1 MARGSTAS
9 GGRAARSE
17 SPTRD
22 TPWSNRNSSK
32 VAEASK
38 DFKIVG
44 SDGRIDINSVKNAV
58 VSDDVKNLLNTI
70 SADLDKDDKMLKFAG
85 SSAKDLAAGLVT
97 DSVELA
103 YLRSARQSR
112 MDDIAK
118 GGEESPRAVEA
129 QYDQKIADLEDS
141 IKSTMRD
148 FGSIPS
154 TKAKQYAEQVVQMVS
169 ASAKSSK
176 GAGDSGEKKVSQYD
190 TKSVRVMVNDI
201 YEELTK

>member
-1 MARGSTAS
+1 MARGSTSS

-17 SPTRD
+17 TSTRD
-22 TPWSNRNSSK
+22 TPWSNRNSAR
-32 VAEASK
+32 VAEVTK

-44 SDGRIDINSVKNAV
+44 SDGRIDIDSVKAAV
-58 VSDDVKNLLNTI
+58 VSDEVKGLLNTI

-85 SSAKDLAAGLVT
+85 SKAKDLAAGLVT

-129 QYDQKIADLEDS
+129 QYDEKIAELEDS

-148 FGSIPS
+148 FGSVPS
-154 TKAKQYAEQVVQMVS
+154 TKAKEYAEKVVQLVS
-169 ASAKSSK
+169 SSAKASK
-176 GAGDSGEKKVSQYD
+176 GAGDSGKKKVSQYD

>member
-1 MARGSTAS
+1 MARGSTSS
-9 GGRAARSE
+9 GGRAARRE
-17 SPTRD
+17 APTRA
-22 TPWSNRNSSK
+22 TPWTARNSSK
-32 VAEASK
+32 VADAAK

-85 SSAKDLAAGLVT
+85 SKAKDLAAGLVT

-118 GGEESPRAVEA
+118 
-129 QYDQKIADLEDS
+129 
-141 IKSTMRD
+141 
-148 FGSIPS
+148 
-154 TKAKQYAEQVVQMVS
+154 
-169 ASAKSSK
+169 
-176 GAGDSGEKKVSQYD
+176 D
-190 TKSVRVMVNDI
+190 TG
-201 YEELTK
+201 